1 MSGERVTVR
10 VDFYP
15 TGDIL
20 PLGITNAEGNSQFI
34 DKVVRV
40 EKLTKNKEIKYY
52 CLSNDAPIVLVYRM
66 GIWYK
71 EKNES

>member
-52 CLSNDAPIVLVYRM
+52 CLSNTFLNPHLL
-66 GIWYK
+66 
-71 EKNES
+71 

>member
-1 MSGERVTVR
+1 MLGERVTVR

-34 DKVVRV
+34 DKIVRV
-40 EKLTKNKEIKYY
+40 EKHTKNEEIKYY
-52 CLSNDAPIVLVYRM
+52 CLSNDVPVVLVYRM

-71 EKNES
+71 EKDEL